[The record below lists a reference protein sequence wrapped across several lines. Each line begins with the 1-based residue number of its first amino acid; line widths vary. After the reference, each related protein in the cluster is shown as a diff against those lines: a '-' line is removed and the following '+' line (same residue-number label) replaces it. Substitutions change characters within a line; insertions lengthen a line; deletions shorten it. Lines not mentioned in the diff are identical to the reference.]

1 MLKKSA
7 IGVICSAAIVLAAIS
22 ATGCG
27 KKAKPYTPPTATVPG
42 PTAPPADTSSMK
54 PTVLQFS
61 VEPSVVE
68 RGQSATLR
76 WSLNNATSIT
86 IDNGIGDVQSNGNR
100 RITPSETTTYR
111 LSGSGPNGTVSA
123 TTTVTVTNPAPA
135 ATSAPQNTL
144 TVVDAV
150 NTLLGDAFFD
160 YDSNQIRGDARDALT
175 KDADALKKIFVDFP
189 TATVIVE
196 GHCDERG
203 SAEYNLGLAD
213 QRASAAKEFLTSLGV
228 PTAKLKTVSYGKER
242 PQCTEQTEDCY
253 QKNRRAHFSA
263 AQ

>member
-1 MLKKSA
+1 MLKKSV
-7 IGVICSAAIVLAAIS
+7 IGVICLTAIIAA
-22 ATGCG
+22 GCG
-27 KKAKPYTPPTATVPG
+27 KKAKPYTPPTSTPTG
-42 PTAPPADTSSMK
+42 PMAPNTDNSSMK

-68 RGQSATLR
+68 RGQAATLR
-76 WSLNNATSIT
+76 WSLNNSTSIT
-86 IDNGIGDVQSNGNR
+86 IDNGIGDVQSTGNR
-100 RITPSETTTYR
+100 RITPNETTTYR
-111 LSGSGPNGTVSA
+111 LNASGPNGTVSA
-123 TTTVTVTNPAPA
+123 TATVTVTSPAPA
-135 ATSAPQNTL
+135 TTTTPRPT
-144 TVVDAV
+144 TTITEAV

-175 KDADALKKIFVDFP
+175 RDADALKKIFIDFP

-196 GHCDERG
+196 GHCDDRG

-228 PTAKLKTVSYGKER
+228 PAAKLKTVSYGKER
-242 PQCTEQTEDCY
+242 PQCTEQTEECY